1 MTSRKQL
8 AEAIERGDQ
17 VTIRILLSMRREP
30 LESLRR
36 IRRALEEQRDALAP
50 AQARQLAELL
60 NRAAA
65 AGKEEERLAEQV
77 AVNGRL
83 LRQLVEL
90 DRILNRKLGGKK
102 SLYHKKP
109 GHQPVGL
116 MSRQSGKARQESAGE
131 RTQRGAPLAVLAES
145 SSRINCGS
153 HSIRLRSSLFGSAT
167 RIMPESVT
175 PRRRMKWPPLRKV
188 AGTHQCDQEV
198 SRQQRLPERLAACVP
213 QGSWP
218 SGHRL
223 SRSLL

>member
-1 MTSRKQL
+1 MEALELQKALSLEKRMYALLNEAFDISKQL

-30 LESLRR
+30 LERLRR

-60 NRAAA
+60 NGAAA

-102 SLYHKKP
+102 SLYHK
-109 GHQPVGL
+109 
-116 MSRQSGKARQESAGE
+116 
-131 RTQRGAPLAVLAES
+131 
-145 SSRINCGS
+145 
-153 HSIRLRSSLFGSAT
+153 SLDTSPTG
-167 RIMPESVT
+167 
-175 PRRRMKWPPLRKV
+175 
-188 AGTHQCDQEV
+188 
-198 SRQQRLPERLAACVP
+198 
-213 QGSWP
+213 
-218 SGHRL
+218 
-223 SRSLL
+223 